1 MIEHF
6 HRITRGMAD
15 CQNDRVRFKI
25 YGRVP
30 FFLQGNPLHRAVVN
44 QNIGELCV
52 KPHFAAESQNL
63 FAHRA
68 HNAGKLVRA
77 DVGFGA
83 VKNFFGRAVADKL
96 RQHFALAVVFGAGVE
111 FAVGKRTRAPFA
123 ELHIGLGVQTAG
135 QKEIFDRLL
144 PFFNLFA
151 ALDDKRTKPRAREHQ
166 RRKHAGGSKAHHD
179 RAERRFP
186 FVFGKHIFVNDR
198 FAHFR
203 VVGARKQAV
212 FVARDGHIYRVNKA
226 NILFLSA
233 VKGFFKNRKA
243 FYVVFR
249 DFQCLCREGG
259 QFLFVAV
266 QRYFQFVNS
275 NHGVFSFTT
284 ASPAAR
290 PELHAQCKL

>member
-1 MIEHF
+1 M
-6 HRITRGMAD
+6 
-15 CQNDRVRFKI
+15 V
-25 YGRVP
+25 
-30 FFLQGNPLHRAVVN
+30 FFLQGNPLHRTVIN

-52 KPHFAAESQNL
+52 KPHFTTEPQNL

-68 HNAGKLVRA
+68 HNAGELVRA
-77 DVGFGA
+77 DVGFRA
-83 VKNFFGRAVADKL
+83 VKNFLRRAVSDKL
-96 RQHFALAVVFGAGVE
+96 RQDFALAVIFGAGVE
-111 FAVGKRTRAPFA
+111 FAVGKRPRAPFA
-123 ELHIGLGVQTAG
+123 ELHVGLVVQTAG
-135 QKEIFDRLL
+135 QEEIFDRLL
-144 PFFNLFA
+144 PFFHLFA
-151 ALDDKRTKPRAREHQ
+151 ALDHQRTKPRTREHQ
-166 RRKHAGGSKAHHD
+166 RRKHTGGSKAHHD

-203 VVGARKQAV
+203 IVSARKQAV
-212 FVARDGHIYRVNKA
+212 FVARNGHIYRVNKA
-226 NILFLSA
+226 NILFFAA
-233 VKGFFKNRKA
+233 VERFFKNRKA
-243 FYVVFR
+243 FNIAFR